1 MMVWIGGI
9 GAVVCLAYYG
19 VIVCYSGISTSFA
32 WFWPAAGIFLGALA
46 AGALYGKYNT
56 KKVPLWMSVS
66 AVTFLLASVVIFCVV
81 EILIFLGVAGAN
93 TPNLD
98 YVIVLGAKVEEGRIS
113 NSLQMRLDRTVEYSR
128 RNPDTVFILSGGKG
142 KDEPSSEASVMYEY
156 LRSKGVPEAQLVM
169 EERSESTVENIAYSK
184 VLIDEMERGKD
195 SKGESQMHRAP
206 GPYMEVED
214 KPIQIGVL
222 TSNFHVFRAVQIG
235 KRCGIQEVCGI
246 GAKSDRVLFVHLC
259 VRECAAVLKDKLMGN
274 M

>member
-1 MMVWIGGI
+1 MVWIAGI
-9 GAVVCLAYYG
+9 GAVLCLAYYG
-19 VIVCYSGISTSFA
+19 VILCYSGISTSFA
-32 WFWPAAGIFLGALA
+32 WFWLAAGIFFGMLA
-46 AGALYGKYNT
+46 AGGLYGRHNP

-66 AVTFLLASVVIFCVV
+66 AITFLLASVAIFCVV
-81 EILIFLGVAGAN
+81 EIFIFLGVAAAN
-93 TPNLD
+93 APNLD

-113 NSLQMRLDRTVEYSR
+113 NSLQMRLNRTVEYSR

-142 KDEPSSEASVMYEY
+142 SDEPASEASVMYDY
-156 LRSKGVPEAQLVM
+156 LISNGVPAGQLVM

-184 VLIDEMERGKD
+184 VLIDEMEKEKSSTTGNIPHK
-195 SKGESQMHRAP
+195 AP

-214 KPIQIGVL
+214 KPVQVGVL

-235 KRCGIQEVCGI
+235 KKCGLQEVCGI
-246 GAKSDRVLFVHLC
+246 GAKSDAVLFVHLC

>member
-1 MMVWIGGI
+1 MMVWIAGI
-9 GAVVCLAYYG
+9 GAVLCLVYYG

-32 WFWPAAGIFLGALA
+32 WFWPAAGIFLGALT
-46 AGALYGKYNT
+46 AGALYGKHNP
-56 KKVPLWMSVS
+56 KKIPLWMSVS

-81 EILIFLGVAGAN
+81 EVLIFLGVAGAN
-93 TPNLD
+93 TPNMD

-113 NSLQMRLDRTVEYSR
+113 NSLQMRLDRAVEYSR

-142 KDEPSSEASVMYEY
+142 KDEPASEASVMYEY
-156 LRSKGVPEAQLVM
+156 LKAKGVPESQMVL

-195 SKGESQMHRAP
+195 SRKGSEQHKAP

-214 KPIQIGVL
+214 KPVQVGVL
-222 TSNFHVFRAVQIG
+222 TSDFHIFRAVQIG
-235 KRCGIQEVCGI
+235 KKCGISEIYGI
-246 GAKSDRVLFVHLC
+246 GARSDGVLFVHLC

>member
-1 MMVWIGGI
+1 MWIAGI

-32 WFWPAAGIFLGALA
+32 WFWLLAGIFLGALA
-46 AGALYGKYNT
+46 AGALYERHHPKR
-56 KKVPLWMSVS
+56 VPLWVSVS

-81 EILIFLGVAGAN
+81 EIFIFLGAGAN
-93 TPNLD
+93 APNLD

-113 NSLQMRLDRTVEYSR
+113 NSLQMRLDRALEYSR
-128 RNPDTVFILSGGKG
+128 KNPDTVFILSGGKG
-142 KDEPSSEASVMYEY
+142 GDEPASEASVMYGY
-156 LRSKGVPEAQLVM
+156 LKSKGVPERQMMM

-184 VLIDEMERGKD
+184 VMIDELERGKD
-195 SKGESQMHRAP
+195 SKMGSTLHKAP

-214 KPIQIGVL
+214 KPVQIGVL

-235 KRCGIQEVCGI
+235 KRCGIAEMYGI
-246 GAKSDRVLFVHLC
+246 GARSDPVLFVHLC